1 LRLREQLRQL
11 QGELAGANS
20 LLAACQADAAQQLLR
35 EAVEDPLLW
44 ALVAWAA
51 LSVLVWL
58 WRLGWMLC
66 GFTTAFPLD
75 RYSYNLN

>member
-1 LRLREQLRQL
+1 LRLREQVRQL

-20 LLAACQADAAQQLLR
+20 LLAAAAQQLLR

-51 LSVLVWL
+51 LSILVWMWWL
-58 WRLGWMLC
+58 SWMLC

-75 RYSYNLN
+75 RYCYNLN